1 MDLVLRSSIPR
12 MLPCALAPLVVLAA
26 CSGDEGED
34 DGRVQV
40 VASFY
45 PVAEIA
51 SRVGGDRVDVANL
64 TPAGTE
70 PHDLELTPD
79 EAADIEDADVVVYL
93 GEGFQP
99 AVADMASRQGD
110 RAVDLA
116 DALPLDEGEGAE
128 DGSEIDP
135 HFWLDPQLMSQA
147 VDEVEAALAS
157 ASPSDKAAFAANAK
171 DYKASLAELD
181 RDFEAG
187 LASCERQQIVTSH
200 AAFHYL
206 AKRYG
211 LEQLPIA
218 GLSPESEPDPER
230 LADLAETIESEGIT
244 TVFYEELVSPDVAET
259 LAREAHV
266 TAAVLNPLEG
276 LTKQEEKAGDDYAS
290 VMRDNLAALRKAL
303 GCA

>member
-1 MDLVLRSSIPR
+1 MV
-12 MLPCALAPLVVLAA
+12 PCALAPLVVLAA
-26 CSGDEGED
+26 CGGNDGND
-34 DGRVQV
+34 DGRVHV

-51 SRVGGDRVDVANL
+51 GRVGGDRVDVANL

-79 EAADIEDADVVVYL
+79 EAADIEDADLVVYL

-99 AVADMASRQGD
+99 SVADMAGRQGD

-116 DALPLDEGEGAE
+116 DALPLDDGEGAD

-147 VDEVEAALAS
+147 VDVVETALAK
-157 ASPSDKAAFAANAK
+157 ASPEDEAAFAANAK
-171 DYKASLAELD
+171 AYKAELAALD
-181 RDFEAG
+181 GDFEAG
-187 LASCERQQIVTSH
+187 LASCERDQIVTSH

-206 AKRYG
+206 ARAYG

-230 LADLAETIESEGIT
+230 LADLAEKIESEGIT

-276 LTKQEEKAGDDYAS
+276 LTSKQVSAGDDYAS
-290 VMRDNLAALRKAL
+290 IMRDNLAALRKAL

>member
-1 MDLVLRSSIPR
+1 MSRSSTPR
-12 MLPCALAPLVVLAA
+12 MVPCALASLVVLAA
-26 CSGDEGED
+26 CSGDDAGG
-34 DGRVQV
+34 DGRIQV

-51 SRVGGDRVDVANL
+51 ERVGGDRVDVGNL

-99 AVADMASRQGD
+99 AVADMAGRQGD

-116 DALPLDEGEGAE
+116 DVLPLDKGEGAE
-128 DGSEIDP
+128 DGSDIDP

-147 VDEVEAALAS
+147 VDKVEAALAS
-157 ASPSDKAAFAANAK
+157 ASPDDKATFAANAK
-171 DYKASLAELD
+171 AYKAELAGLD

-218 GLSPESEPDPER
+218 GLSPEAEPDPER
-230 LADLAETIESEGIT
+230 LADLAQQIESEGIT

-266 TAAVLNPLEG
+266 TAAVLNPIEG
-276 LTKQEEKAGDDYAS
+276 LTSKQQAAGNDYTS
-290 VMRDNLAALRKAL
+290 IMRANLAALRKAL
-303 GCA
+303 ACT